1 MTSMIGRAFLE
12 WNSAVGVSKAA
23 WYIIA
28 TAKAFCLGGCM
39 KVRSFDGDC
48 AHRDP
53 LGEPLCKVVD
63 ISDYDSDIEN
73 VVPVLNKG
81 KNRAF

>member
-12 WNSAVGVSKAA
+12 WNSAVGVPKAV

-28 TAKAFCLGGCM
+28 TAKAFCDGGCR

-48 AHRDP
+48 AHRDAF
-53 LGEPLCKVVD
+53 GEPKCKVVD
-63 ISDYDSDIEN
+63 ISDCDSDAEN
-73 VVPVLNKG
+73 VAPVSNKG
-81 KNRAF
+81 KGRAF